1 MTVNH
6 TSSPSTSYAQPL
18 PAPPRRAL
26 SGWMVLAVGLILSV
40 VTGLLVGT
48 LPPPPTPN
56 AAIEAGS
63 PPITQLVVAFACGFL
78 SLAALL
84 VGSLRLAWG
93 TKVSQL
99 QELAIAQ
106 HEMNILLS
114 SIHDRQLLSDT
125 ARRVANRQAERQILR
140 QAIRDE
146 RANGDRDAALTAI
159 DHLGQVYG
167 YREEAEVL
175 RDEILQQ
182 DADGAAGKIQQHLSR
197 LDELI
202 AKFAWDQAY
211 AEVGRIERMFPND
224 PRAKELEQR
233 IRTSYDARKRQL
245 EREFLTAAGREDVE
259 LAMSLMKQLDR
270 YLSEAEA
277 EPFRETARGVIGK
290 KRDNLGVQ
298 FKLFV
303 QDKEWTSA
311 LEVGQQIIREFPNTK
326 MAQEVRDMLDVLR
339 QRAAE
344 QAAATRQINR
354 G

>member
-1 MTVNH
+1 MTVNP
-6 TSSPSTSYAQPL
+6 TSSSSASYTQPL
-18 PAPPRRAL
+18 PTPPRRPL
-26 SGWMVLAVGLILSV
+26 SGWVMLLLGLVLAV
-40 VTGLLVGT
+40 VTALLVTSMPPSPALNADADTIRGVLMT
-48 LPPPPTPN
+48 L
-56 AAIEAGS
+56 
-63 PPITQLVVAFACGFL
+63 AFACGFL

-84 VGSLRLAWG
+84 VGSLRLAWS
-93 TKVSQL
+93 TKVAQL
-99 QELAIAQ
+99 QELAAAQ

-114 SIHDRQLLSDT
+114 SIHDRQLMSDT
-125 ARRVANRQAERQILR
+125 AKRVANRQAERQVLR

-146 RANGDRDAALTAI
+146 RSGGDRDAALTAI

-182 DADGAAGKIQQHLSR
+182 DADGAAGKIQVHLSR

-211 AEVGRIERMFPND
+211 AEVGRVQRMFPND
-224 PRAKELEQR
+224 PRAKDLEQR
-233 IRTSYDARKRQL
+233 IRAAYDARKRQL

-259 LAMSLMKQLDR
+259 RAMTLLKELDR

-311 LEVGQQIIREFPNTK
+311 LDVGQQIIREFPNTK
-326 MAQEVRDMLDVLR
+326 MAQEVRDMLDILR

-344 QAAATRQINR
+344 QAAAARQLTR